1 MDLVHLTGF
10 IKAEHLARDDSG
22 TVHRRILRS
31 IEEMLIYRNFSGMEI
46 LPSHFSYNKKMAL
59 AAFSSSSS
67 TNTIYIVI
75 AAKRLPALSSAVSL
89 QTLLFSRTLLFHRK
103 VSTVLLE
110 DDGLL
115 CISIPAA

>member
-59 AAFSSSSS
+59 AAFFQFFLC
-67 TNTIYIVI
+67 NLQYIVI
-75 AAKRLPALSSAVSL
+75 VSAC
-89 QTLLFSRTLLFHRK
+89 QPFIR
-103 VSTVLLE
+103 
-110 DDGLL
+110 
-115 CISIPAA
+115 